1 MASSDTTAAGSG
13 AGPTSRLRE
22 CPLKRSSSSSLLHL
36 SAWLTWA
43 SHLACAQS
51 VDVQA
56 PLEEPPTAPDS
67 GPNAGADS
75 GSGSG
80 FDDASV
86 FADADAGPVEA
97 DAGSS
102 LACHSVA
109 PAHDGVATTTACT
122 VTADCPGMREICRA
136 GLCYQQIVHPGARP
150 TRVAPPLVPGD
161 ALPLNRWPDPSE
173 EWRICSFAET
183 LSMLYPTRNE
193 CGVCPR
199 DLFAIDAGGDDGN
212 YADICVGDVVAVE
225 HYNPNSRSRGLDL
238 GTYEVVAIAQCGT
251 PPLHSYQAR
260 VRRGADDFMVG
271 FDQLLMLG
279 LGDTASRRR
288 VSWRNTSAPVE
299 KRHDLFVVGEQVPLY
314 RQNRDRAVVDLVTI
328 TSVTAAG
335 WPAAFTGPNPETTVT
350 YLGGIQSTRMCTLFE
365 PYCVGD
371 LIDRVSENGRT
382 RGMRIRGVVV
392 GGRPDVV
399 VGKFEMESLLVRC
412 DANATSG
419 CLPADDGNYYAEVIF
434 SL

>member
-1 MASSDTTAAGSG
+1 M
-13 AGPTSRLRE
+13 
-22 CPLKRSSSSSLLHL
+22 KRSSSSSLLHL

-67 GPNAGADS
+67 GPNASADA
-75 GSGSG
+75 GSGEG

-102 LACHSVA
+102 PACQSIA

-150 TRVAPPLVPGD
+150 ARVAPPLATGD

-173 EWRICSFAET
+173 EWRICSFNET
-183 LSMLYPTRNE
+183 LSMLSPTRDA

-199 DLFAIDAGGDDGN
+199 DLFSIGAGGDDGDH
-212 YADICVGDVVAVE
+212 ADICVGDVVAVA
-225 HYNPNSRSRGLDL
+225 HYDNNRRARGLDL
-238 GTYEVVAIAQCGT
+238 GTYEVVAIAQCGA
-251 PPLHSYQAR
+251 PPLQSYQAR
-260 VRRGADDFMVG
+260 VRRDGEDFMVG
-271 FDQLLMLG
+271 FDRLTMLG
-279 LGDTASRRR
+279 AGDTAARRR
-288 VSWRNTSAPVE
+288 VSWRDTSNPVQ
-299 KRHDLFVVGEQVPLY
+299 KYHDLFVVGDQVPLY
-314 RQNRDRAVVDLVTI
+314 RQNRDRAVVDTVTI
-328 TSVTAAG
+328 TSVTAEG
-335 WPAAFTGPNPETTVT
+335 WPANFTSPNPETTIT

-371 LIDRVSENGRT
+371 PIDRVSDSGRT
-382 RGMRIRGVVV
+382 GGMRIRGVVV

-399 VGKFEMESLLVRC
+399 VGKAEIETLLVRC
-412 DANATSG
+412 DANATAG
-419 CLPADDGNYYAEVIF
+419 CLPADDGHFYAEVEF
-434 SL
+434 AL